1 MKLLFS
7 YLRSRST
14 PLLSAAFLLI
24 FAGVFALYGLPMD
37 AVLYA
42 AILCAALLAA
52 AGSVGFVRFARRHR
66 LLARIG
72 RDLHAC
78 LPLLPEPGDAVE
90 ADYQR
95 LLREAADGWARDLSE
110 RDARFAERM
119 DYYTLWAHEI
129 KTPIAAM
136 RLRLS
141 EEDSDATRALRADL
155 SRVERYVEMAMCY
168 LRLDA
173 QSTDYV
179 FASCDLGALAR
190 ASVRKFA
197 PQFIAGRLRLIME
210 DMDATALTD
219 EKWLA
224 FVLEQLLSNAV
235 KYTPPGGEIEIGVAE
250 GPVLFVRDTGA
261 GIAPEDLPRIFEQG
275 FTGQTGRAD
284 KRASGLGLY
293 LCARIL
299 RALGH
304 GIRCESRL
312 GEGTRVEIDLT
323 ARPIGAE

>member
-1 MKLLFS
+1 MRLFAS
-7 YLRSRST
+7 YLSSRSA
-14 PLLSAAFLLI
+14 PLLGAAFLGV
-24 FAGVFALYGLPMD
+24 FAAIFALYGLPMG

-42 AILCAALLAA
+42 AVLCAALLIAVCA
-52 AGSVGFVRFARRHR
+52 VDYARFVRRHR
-66 LLARIG
+66 LLERIARDV
-72 RDLHAC
+72 RAC
-78 LPLLPEPGDAVE
+78 VPLLPEPRDAVE

-95 LLREAADGWARDLSE
+95 LLRAAADDWGRDLSD

-179 FASCDLGALAR
+179 FAPCDLGKLAR

-197 PQFIAGRLRLIME
+197 PQFIAGRLRLIMA
-210 DMDATALTD
+210 DIDAVALTD

-235 KYTPPGGEIEIGVAE
+235 KYTPPGGEVEIGVSD

-261 GIAPEDLPRIFEQG
+261 GIAPEDQPRIFEQG
-275 FTGQTGRAD
+275 FTGHIGRAD

-293 LCARIL
+293 LCARVL

-304 GIRCESRL
+304 GIRCESAP
-312 GEGTRVEIDLT
+312 GKGTRMEIDL
-323 ARPIGAE
+323 AGKPLEGE

>member
-1 MKLLFS
+1 MRLLFS
-7 YLRSRST
+7 YLRSHRM
-14 PLLSAAFLLI
+14 PLLGAAFLCV
-24 FAGVFALYGLPMD
+24 FCGVFALYGLPMG

-42 AILCAALLAA
+42 AVLCAAILAA
-52 AGSVGFVRFARRHR
+52 ACAADFARFARRHR
-66 LLARIG
+66 LLTRIG
-72 RDLHAC
+72 QDVRAC
-78 LPLLPEPGDAVE
+78 VQLLPEPQSAIE

-95 LLREAADGWARDLSE
+95 LLRSAAEDWARDLSE
-110 RDARFAERM
+110 QDARFAERM

-141 EEDSDATRALRADL
+141 EEDTDASRTLRAEL

-179 FASCDLGALAR
+179 FSPCDLGALAR

-197 PQFIAGRLRLIME
+197 PQFIAGRLRLIMDE
-210 DMDATALTD
+210 INATALTD

-235 KYTPPGGEIEIGVAE
+235 KYTPPGGEIEIGVSD

-293 LCARIL
+293 LCARVL

-304 GIRCESRL
+304 EIRCESAP
-312 GEGTRVEIDLT
+312 GKGTRMEIVLTRTAVE
-323 ARPIGAE
+323 GE